1 MRKLRA
7 GLIVVAAV
15 ALLPFPAAVA
25 ASDTPDPSSV
35 TIAGSLQS
43 EAGCPTGTGIP
54 ACATTHLA
62 IDANDDVWQGTFA
75 LPDRAPTSTR
85 PP

>member
-25 ASDTPDPSSV
+25 ASDTPDPASV

-43 EAGCPTGTGIP
+43 EASCPTDWDP

-62 IDANDDVWQGTFA
+62 FDANDTVWQGTIP
-75 LPDRAPTSTR
+75 LPAGADPS
-85 PP
+85 